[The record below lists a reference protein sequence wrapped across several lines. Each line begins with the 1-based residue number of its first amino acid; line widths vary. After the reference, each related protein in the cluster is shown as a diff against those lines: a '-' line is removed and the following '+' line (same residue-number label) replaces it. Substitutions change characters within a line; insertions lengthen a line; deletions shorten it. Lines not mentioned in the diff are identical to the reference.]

1 VYFNISP
8 NMTCCREA
16 KATNETEIKVPK
28 GSTRYDWGITRMA
41 SFSNVNGNNDD
52 RELTLSE
59 KLLWL
64 WSFQTMNNNDN

>member
-1 VYFNISP
+1 MCVLQYLP
-8 NMTCCREA
+8 QHDVLPRPD

-59 KLLWL
+59 KKYCDYDH
-64 WSFQTMNNNDN
+64 FR